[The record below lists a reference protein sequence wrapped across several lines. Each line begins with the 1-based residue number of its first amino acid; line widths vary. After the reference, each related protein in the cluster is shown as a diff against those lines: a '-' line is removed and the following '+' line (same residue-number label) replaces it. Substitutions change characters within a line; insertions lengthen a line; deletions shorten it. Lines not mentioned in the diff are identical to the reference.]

1 MIDGV
6 NLRAAHLRSL
16 RRLIGLVTQDTQLF
30 DDTVFANIAYGN
42 KGANREEVI
51 EAARKAHAHDFITRQ
66 AGWVRIADG
75 RRRRELLRAA
85 RSRRSRWPGPIFRD
99 PRILILDEFTSAID
113 SASEA
118 DIHEVLREF
127 VKGRTVFLITHKLHT
142 LEIADRIVVMDAGRI
157 VDVGTHAELIG
168 RCPQYQR
175 LVDPGAARMA
185 A

>member
-1 MIDGV
+1 M
-6 NLRAAHLRSL
+6 
-16 RRLIGLVTQDTQLF
+16 
-30 DDTVFANIAYGN
+30 
-42 KGANREEVI
+42 
-51 EAARKAHAHDFITRQ
+51 
-66 AGWVRIADG
+66 
-75 RRRRELLRAA
+75 
-85 RSRRSRWPGPIFRD
+85 RD

-142 LEIADRIVVMDAGRI
+142 LEIANRIVVMDAGRI
-157 VDVGTHAELIG
+157 VDVGTHGELIG